1 MLVYV
6 VGSEIEKTLLF
17 YGDLKP
23 YSWMQTFTE
32 DVKRE
37 QADAKVKK
45 DLKKNE
51 ETKEQ
56 VSH

>member
-1 MLVYV
+1 
-6 VGSEIEKTLLF
+6 
-17 YGDLKP
+17 
-23 YSWMQTFTE
+23 MQTFTE

-37 QADAKVKK
+37 QAAAKVKK